1 MKNRR
6 KNIHL
11 IIVTNTI
18 PETVCEEDDYDYDYY
33 ANYTPVAECKPLCHF
48 RGILDMKKFENL

>member
-18 PETVCEEDDYDYDYY
+18 QETVCEEDDYDYY
-33 ANYTPVAECKPLCHF
+33 ANYTPVAECKSLCHF
-48 RGILDMKKFENL
+48 RGT